1 MPCYL
6 VLVGDI
12 DFLSDSS
19 DRYADELEDRGIV
32 VQQKGYPDAPHG
44 FFNMRHE

>member
-6 VLVGDI
+6 VVVGDI

-19 DRYADELEDRGIV
+19 ARYADELENRGIV
-32 VQQKGYPDAPHG
+32 VQQKVYPDAPHD
-44 FFNMRHE
+44 FFNM

>member
-6 VLVGDI
+6 VVAGDI

-19 DRYADELEDRGIV
+19 ARYADELENRGIV
-32 VQQKGYPDAPHG
+32 VQQKVYPDAPHD
-44 FFNMRHE
+44 FFNM